1 MNKNFFYKVDL
12 PFSKKVINFKELTTE
27 NQLEIEKINHYYP
40 SNIEYYMEY
49 HNNFLKVLK
58 NCIENFDDVLQLDII
73 EYLLLCLKLRI
84 TSIGNV
90 LELQIKSDDA
100 NVKFKKITLDLQE
113 LLKNILLAGEN
124 SLINQKLIYENKNLN
139 IRLGWPNIKSV
150 KTFHNL
156 FFSDFSFQEKVL
168 MTIPEFIKE
177 IQIDEN
183 IINFTDLD
191 FDQKEKIILN
201 FPASIKNDIQNAV
214 LENIS
219 SLSNYNI
226 FEISFFKDQKF
237 NFYNLIYIELIKL
250 IFSQAPKRIYEE
262 IYILSNF
269 NMSSEYVLN
278 MSPSERKIYI
288 SFIEA
293 QRKSQEGPSEPS
305 SVPLEGANR
314 SLEDLAVEFGD
325 LPPN

>member
-237 NFYNLIYIELIKL
+237 NFYNLI
-250 IFSQAPKRIYEE
+250 
-262 IYILSNF
+262 
-269 NMSSEYVLN
+269 
-278 MSPSERKIYI
+278 
-288 SFIEA
+288 
-293 QRKSQEGPSEPS
+293 
-305 SVPLEGANR
+305 
-314 SLEDLAVEFGD
+314 
-325 LPPN
+325 

>member
-12 PFSKKVINFKELTTE
+12 PFSKKVINFKELTTK

-40 SNIEYYMEY
+40 SSIEYYMEY
-49 HNNFLKVLK
+49 HNNFLKVLQE
-58 NCIENFDDVLQLDII
+58 CVENFEDVLDLNII

-84 TSIGNV
+84 TSIGNE
-90 LELQIKSDDA
+90 LELQIKSDDP
-100 NVKFKKITLDLQE
+100 NVKFAKITLDLQE
-113 LLKNILLAGEN
+113 LLRNILLASES
-124 SLINQKLIYENKNLN
+124 SLINQNVIYDDKKLN
-139 IRLGWPNIKSV
+139 IKFGWPSIKSI
-150 KTFHNL
+150 KNFHNL
-156 FFSDFSFQEKVL
+156 FFSEFSFQEKIL

-177 IQIDEN
+177 IEIDN
-183 IINFTDLD
+183 KIINFYDLD
-191 FDQKEKIILN
+191 FDQKEKIIFN

-214 LENIS
+214 LENING
-219 SLSNYNI
+219 LSNYDI

-250 IFSQAPKRIYEE
+250 VFSQNPKRIYEE

-278 MSPSERKIYI
+278 MSPSERKIYL

-293 QRKSQEGPSEPS
+293 QRKSQEPPTQTPNIPMGT
-305 SVPLEGANR
+305 NR
-314 SLEDLAVEFGD
+314 SLDDLAVEFGD
-325 LPPN
+325 VPPN

>member
-1 MNKNFFYKVDL
+1 VNKNFFYKVDL

-237 NFYNLIYIELIKL
+237 NFYNLI
-250 IFSQAPKRIYEE
+250 
-262 IYILSNF
+262 
-269 NMSSEYVLN
+269 
-278 MSPSERKIYI
+278 
-288 SFIEA
+288 
-293 QRKSQEGPSEPS
+293 
-305 SVPLEGANR
+305 
-314 SLEDLAVEFGD
+314 
-325 LPPN
+325 